1 MKKIYFVSFLFLAA
15 VTLQSGINFSSQ
27 PPTDLTGAVGD
38 YCTNCHGGNAR
49 NAAGGSV
56 TLNGLPVGGYVPNQ
70 TYPLSLTITH
80 GSANRTRWGFSIA
93 AVNAG
98 GAPLG
103 TFNTTN
109 PNAAINGSE
118 LSHNSAVSTSAQSS
132 YTYNNLSW
140 RAPATA
146 SGTVNFYFVGN
157 AANGSGSGGDFIYS
171 GTSNVALPIN
181 LKSINA
187 AQQNGVVT
195 INWQTINELNAQY
208 FEVER
213 SDDGQFFY
221 SLEKVATKGTSNKG
235 ADYSFKDL
243 KATNGTT
250 IFYRL
255 KMIDNNGSAR
265 YSSTVT
271 VKPFVSGFTI
281 KNVYPTIIRSGE
293 GFNVEVESE
302 KNRTLTL
309 SLLDITGKKI
319 QSQNFNVYKGSNQL
333 KVNNTNLAN
342 TNGIVLLQIA
352 GDNFLQ
358 TKTLIC
364 KY

>member
-1 MKKIYFVSFLFLAA
+1 MKKIYIVSALFVSA
-15 VTLQSGINFSSQ
+15 VTLQSGINFSGQ

-38 YCTNCHGGNAR
+38 YCTNCHSGNPR

-56 TLNGLPVGGYVPNQ
+56 TLTGLPSGGYVPNQ
-70 TYPLSLTITH
+70 SYPLSLTITH
-80 GSANRTRWGFSIA
+80 ASANRTRWGFSIA
-93 AVNAG
+93 AVNSG

-103 TFNTTN
+103 TFSTTN

-118 LSHNSAVSTSAQSS
+118 LSHNNAVSTSAQAS

-157 AANGSGSGGDFIYS
+157 AADGSSSSGDFIYS

-187 AQQNGVVT
+187 VQQNGVVN
-195 INWQTINELNAQY
+195 INWQTINEINAQY

-221 SLEKVATKGTSNKG
+221 SLEKITPKGNSNKG
-235 ADYSFKDL
+235 AEYNFKDT
-243 KATNGTT
+243 KATNGST

-255 KMIDNNGSAR
+255 KMTDNTGSPR
-265 YSSTVT
+265 YSSILS
-271 VKPFVSGFTI
+271 VKAFVSGFTI
-281 KNVYPTIIRSGE
+281 KNVYPTIIRNGE

-309 SLLDITGKKI
+309 SLLDITGKRI
-319 QSQNFNVYKGSNQL
+319 QSQNYNVFKGSNQL
-333 KVNNTNLAN
+333 KVNQANLAN
-342 TNGIVLLQIA
+342 TNGIVLLQIV

-358 TKTLIC
+358 TKTLMC